1 MKKID
6 LKYGLPSLMSSLA
19 AIVLIIVFDAI
30 HAPKIF
36 NLLALA
42 LLIAGLVYD
51 VIYIWKKV
59 KKIFGV

>member
-42 LLIAGLVYD
+42 LLIAGVYD
-51 VIYIWKKV
+51 VIYIWKKL
-59 KKIFGV
+59 KNIQL